1 MASPKPPQTLLNITV
16 CWSTDQQV
24 LQQALVVPPGTCVG
38 LALEILGQP
47 LVQEAA
53 LVGIFGQR
61 CALSRVLQEG
71 DRIELYRPLTVEP
84 KAARR
89 RRAIH
94 REKVRN
100 IKKKVPINDL
110 TV

>member
-1 MASPKPPQTLLNITV
+1 MATLKPSQTLLNITV
-16 CWSTDQQV
+16 CWSSDQQV
-24 LQQALVVPPGTCVG
+24 LQQALAVPPGTCVG
-38 LALEILGQP
+38 RALELLGQP
-47 LVQEAA
+47 LAQEGA

-71 DRIELYRPLTVEP
+71 DRIELYRPLIVEP

-100 IKKKVPINDL
+100 IKKKMPINDL

>member
-1 MASPKPPQTLLNITV
+1 MAMPKPPQTPLNITV
-16 CWSTDQQV
+16 CWSTDKQV

-38 LALEILGQP
+38 RALELIGQP
-47 LVQEAA
+47 LAQEATR
-53 LVGIFGQR
+53 VGIFGQR

-71 DRIELYRPLTVEP
+71 DRIELYRPLIVEP

-100 IKKKVPINDL
+100 IKKKMPINDL